1 MTFALRLRCE
11 YSKIELSQGIL
22 LLERM
27 MTMGQIK
34 ENLNFYV
41 RLDTD
46 SGRDIPETI
55 DLNIAE
61 KNVEEQAI
69 ERIVNERAGAKILI
83 TESSSLMAEI
93 NESKDITKNEF
104 ANMSD
109 DELFN
114 S

>member
-1 MTFALRLRCE
+1 
-11 YSKIELSQGIL
+11 
-22 LLERM
+22 
-27 MTMGQIK
+27 MGRIK
-34 ENLNFYV
+34 VNLNFYV

-46 SGRDIPETI
+46 SGRDILETV

-61 KNVEEQAI
+61 KNVEELAI
-69 ERIVNERAGAKILI
+69 ERILNERAGAKILI